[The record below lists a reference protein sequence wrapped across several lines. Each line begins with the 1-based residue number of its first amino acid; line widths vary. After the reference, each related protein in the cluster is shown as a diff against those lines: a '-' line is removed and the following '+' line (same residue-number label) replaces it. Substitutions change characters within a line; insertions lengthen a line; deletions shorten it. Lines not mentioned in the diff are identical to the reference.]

1 MNFLRL
7 FLLLSCF
14 CFMKNAVASDLEA
27 NQEKCSICLE
37 NLITQQKIVEL
48 PCKHKF
54 HKECFD
60 NWTTENPT
68 CPLCRQRV
76 NVCCKCSRSSRT
88 RNTQNQAFF
97 GTFVICVITGGLG
110 VMGWILY
117 DSSFYGCCDLSSSQA
132 NSSQI

>member
-1 MNFLRL
+1 
-7 FLLLSCF
+7 
-14 CFMKNAVASDLEA
+14 MKNAVASDLEA
-27 NQEKCSICLE
+27 NQHQCTICQE
-37 NLITQQKIVEL
+37 DTNVDSRGVIRL
-48 PCKHKF
+48 PCGHVF
-54 HKECFD
+54 HEECLN
-60 NWTTENPT
+60 NWTRENPT
-68 CPLCRQRV
+68 CPNCRQSV
-76 NVCCKCSRSSRT
+76 KVCCKCSRSSRT